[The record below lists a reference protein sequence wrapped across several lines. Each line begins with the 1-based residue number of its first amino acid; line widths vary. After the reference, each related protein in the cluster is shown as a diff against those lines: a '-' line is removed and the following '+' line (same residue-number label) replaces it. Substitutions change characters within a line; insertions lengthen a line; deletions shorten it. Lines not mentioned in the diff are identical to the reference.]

1 MEAPAGLTEAPAGL
15 TPSQLADYHR
25 DGYLVIPDFWS
36 PATVDALKAASDA
49 LLADFSPPPS
59 GASVFCTDEQQRTS
73 DDYFLTSGD
82 QVRYFFE
89 KGALDGAGRLLLPK
103 EQAINKIGH
112 ALHELHPAFR
122 AVSLE
127 CPRVAAVC
135 RSLGFS
141 RCLVP
146 QSMLICKP
154 ARIGGAVLPHVDGAF
169 LYTAPQ
175 SVVGLW
181 WPLEDCTLTNG
192 CLWAVP
198 GSQRGGVDR
207 RFRRAAA
214 GGTEFEPAQ
223 EGAPLPTAGAVPL
236 LTPRGSLVL
245 LHHALVHFSHANT
258 SAASRFAYSI
268 HVVEGEPGAT
278 WEAGNWLQ
286 RATPFPALF

>member
-1 MEAPAGLTEAPAGL
+1 MADPPPPGL
-15 TPSQLADYHR
+15 TPEQLAAYHR
-25 DGYLVIPDFWS
+25 DGYLVLERFWDS
-36 PATVDALKAASDA
+36 ATVDGLKAAADA
-49 LLADFSPPPS
+49 LLAAFDPPAS
-59 GASVFCTDEQQRTS
+59 ASVFCTEEQSRTS
-73 DDYFLTSGD
+73 DEYFLTSGD
-82 QVRYFFE
+82 KVRYFFE
-89 KGALDGAGRLLLPK
+89 KGALDAAGRLAVPK
-103 EQAINKIGH
+103 AQAVNKVGH

-135 RSLGFS
+135 RSLDFA

-169 LYTAPQ
+169 LYTSPQ

-181 WPLEDCTLTNG
+181 WPLEDCTPANG

-198 GSQRGGVDR
+198 GSQRGGVAR
-207 RFRRAAA
+207 RFRRAAG
-214 GGTEFEPAQ
+214 GGTEFAPSA
-223 EGAPLPTAGAVPL
+223 EGAPLPTEGAVPL

-258 SAASRFAYSI
+258 SAASRYAYSI
-268 HVVEGEPGAT
+268 HVVEGGAE
-278 WEAGNWLQ
+278 WPRDNWLQ
-286 RATPFPALF
+286 RDTPFPALF